1 MEDEMN
7 GTHLDGI
14 ARALARDTNRR
25 VVARGLAAAVGL
37 GAMALGPGGAAAR
50 NPRSRCEGYCRDLDH
65 SGRDFGKC
73 VAACVR
79 AGGPPPEETCV
90 ELEDLCTPPVGDEPN
105 PCCNPPGCEE
115 LGPCNVCYLVEYDE
129 NDNPVHRCIAPR

>member
-1 MEDEMN
+1 MEDEMD
-7 GTHLDGI
+7 GTHFDGI

-25 VVARGLAAAVGL
+25 AVARGLAAAIGL
-37 GAMALGPGGAAAR
+37 GMMALGPGGAAAK
-50 NPRSRCEGYCRDLDH
+50 NPRSRCEGYCRDLDR

-90 ELEDLCTPPVGDEPN
+90 ELGSSCEPPVDENDPG
-105 PCCNPPGCEE
+105 PCCFPEG
-115 LGPCNVCYLVEYDE
+115 NVCY
-129 NDNPVHRCIAPR
+129 PVDIDDYRCIQRL